1 MSYYSLAPQSE
12 PQAKKDDAPTSVAG
26 LAQLQRTDGAF
37 PPSEQIYAV
46 VGGAPTKEHFKALY
60 SQSSTLSTL
69 LPPNPT
75 KADKEKSADWN
86 TAEILWAT
94 LLILAFLELKLA
106 DEADMWVLMAEKART
121 WISAIV
127 GSPTGTSEGGD
138 AATVVESMEAEARK
152 VVEKL

>member
-1 MSYYSLAPQSE
+1 MSYYLAAESE
-12 PQAKKDDAPTSVAG
+12 PQAKKDDAPTSAAG
-26 LAQLQRTDGAF
+26 LAQLQRTDGSF

-46 VGGAPTKEHFKALY
+46 VGGAPTKEHFKALF
-60 SQSSTLSTL
+60 SQSSPLSS
-69 LPPNPT
+69 LPPSNPT
-75 KADKEKSADWN
+75 TADKESSTDWD
-86 TAEILWAT
+86 TAEVLWAT

-106 DEADMWVLMAEKART
+106 DEADVWVLMAEKART
-121 WISAIV
+121 WIAAIV